1 MQPRPR
7 ADTSSPLV
15 PNVRFCIVLLTLEAY
30 SAYAR
35 DAPRDR
41 PNGAEVAGGAVLLGA
56 FAIVT
61 WASPT

>member
-1 MQPRPR
+1 M
-7 ADTSSPLV
+7 
-15 PNVRFCIVLLTLEAY
+15 VLLALEAY

-41 PNGAEVAGGAVLLGA
+41 PKGAEVAGGGLLLGA
-56 FAIVT
+56 FASVT